1 MPKKCINYAH
11 TVFYKIYCKDTTIT
25 DVYIGHT
32 TNVIQRKYLHKQLCL
47 KPNAS
52 ESILYRTINNNG
64 GWLNWRMKQLA
75 IHNCANRT
83 EAIKQEMKYAEQ
95 EGATLNA
102 YSTTSTTNYED
113 IMDEESSLTDEYDE
127 TVIVDCKFYCEHCNY
142 GTSNKKD
149 FNKHTNTQKHK
160 HLLTKT
166 SAQNCSDVKA
176 QPEQGPEQQQEQP
189 QPEPEPEEVTPITN
203 IENLTKFAALS
214 NIKTLTKLVQYSSKS
229 SNIIMKK
236 YSCACGKQFKVSSG
250 LWRHKQNCIYVAEEG
265 AQQALTSDETSLINT
280 CLSLLKDN
288 KEFKEMMLDQVRQT
302 QAFQKQLLDISKE
315 GRNTIINTTNNT
327 NNNRFNLNVYLN
339 ETCKDALN
347 MVDFVNSLHV
357 QLSDLEE
364 TGKLGYSNGM
374 SRIFING
381 LKDMDAC
388 KRPIHCSDL
397 KREVLYI
404 KEDNVWEKDTE
415 ARDKIK
421 KAIRKIEQKNIQ
433 QIPLWI
439 KAHPNCTVSSNREN
453 TSYLKMVLQSTGG
466 LNPDDDT
473 SIDKIITN
481 IAREVV
487 IDK

>member
-1 MPKKCINYAH
+1 MPKKGIDYSN
-11 TVFYKIYCKDTTIT
+11 TTFYKIYCRDTSIKE
-25 DVYIGHT
+25 VYVGFT
-32 TNVIQRKYLHKQLCL
+32 SNFIQRKHLHKKLCL
-47 KPNAS
+47 KENEHNS
-52 ESILYRTINNNG
+52 KLYQAIALYG
-64 GWLNWRMKQLA
+64 GWNNWKMQPLA
-75 IHNCANRT
+75 IHNCKNRA
-83 EAIKQEMKYAEQ
+83 EAIKQEKKYAEQ
-95 EGATLNA
+95 EGATLNT
-102 YSTTSTTNYED
+102 YYVSVVPSQED
-113 IMDEESSLTDEYDE
+113 SMDEDTTLTDEYDGS
-127 TVIVDCKFYCEHCNY
+127 VVVDYKYVCHHCKYYTNNH
-142 GTSNKKD
+142 KD
-149 FNKHTNTQKHK
+149 FNKHKQTQKH
-160 HLLTKT
+160 TC
-166 SAQNCSDVKA
+166 NVFKA
-176 QPEQGPEQQQEQP
+176 HQYLEQEQQQE
-189 QPEPEPEEVTPITN
+189 EGDPITK
-203 IENLTKFAALS
+203 IDNLTAYARLV
-214 NIKTLTKLVQYSSKS
+214 NIKTLANLAKYASSYPSGPPMKQYE
-229 SNIIMKK
+229 
-236 YSCACGKQFKVSSG
+236 CACGKQFKVSSG
-250 LWRHKQNCIYVAEEG
+250 LWRHKQKCTYVAEEG
-265 AQQALTSDETSLINT
+265 AQQALTSHETSLINT

-288 KEFKEMMLDQVRQT
+288 KEFKEMMLEQVKQT
-302 QAFQKQLLDISKE
+302 QAFQKQLLEISKE
-315 GRNTIINTTNNT
+315 GRNTIINNTNNT

-347 MVDFVNSLHV
+347 MVDFVNSLRV

-466 LNPDDDT
+466 ANPDDDT

>member
-1 MPKKCINYAH
+1 MPKQCMNYSN
-11 TVFYKIYCKDTTIT
+11 TVFYKISCKDPTIK
-25 DVYIGHT
+25 DVYVGHT
-32 TNVIQRKYLHKQLCL
+32 TNFIQRKYLHKQLCL

-52 ESILYRTINNNG
+52 EQNLYHTINMNG
-64 GWLNWRMKQLA
+64 GWDNWTMKRLA
-75 IHNCANRT
+75 VHNCANRT
-83 EAIKQEMKYAEQ
+83 EAIKQEMKYAKQ
-95 EGATLNA
+95 EGGTLNP
-102 YSTTSTTNYED
+102 YPLTSTPNYED
-113 IMDEESSLTDEYDE
+113 SMDEVSSLTDN
-127 TVIVDCKFYCEHCNY
+127 TVIVDCKFYCAHCNY
-142 GTSNKKD
+142 KTINKKD
-149 FNKHTNTQKHK
+149 YNKHTATKKH
-160 HLLTKT
+160 T
-166 SAQNCSDVKA
+166 SLVNQPTSQNCTDVKVQQA
-176 QPEQGPEQQQEQP
+176 PEQVSEQKQEQ
-189 QPEPEPEEVTPITN
+189 EDVDTITS
-203 IENLTKFAALS
+203 IEDLSAYASLT
-214 NIKTLTKLVQYSSKS
+214 NIKTLAKLVQYSS
-229 SNIIMKK
+229 NNYNIMKQ
-236 YSCACGKQFKVSSG
+236 YECACGKQFKVSSG
-250 LWRHKQNCIYVAEEG
+250 LLRHKKVCLYVAEDG
-265 AQQALTSDETSLINT
+265 AQQALTSHETSLINT

-288 KEFKEMMLDQVRQT
+288 KEFKEMMLEQVKQT
-302 QAFQKQLLDISKE
+302 QAFQKQLLEISKE
-315 GRNTIINTTNNT
+315 GRNTIINNTNNT

-347 MVDFVNSLHV
+347 MVDFVNSLRV

-466 LNPDDDT
+466 ANPDDDT

>member
-1 MPKKCINYAH
+1 MNYSN
-11 TVFYKIYCKDTTIT
+11 TVFYKISCKDPTIK
-25 DVYIGHT
+25 DVYVGHT
-32 TNVIQRKYLHKQLCL
+32 TNFIQRKYLHKQLCL

-52 ESILYRTINNNG
+52 EQILYRTINING
-64 GWLNWRMKQLA
+64 GWKNWTMQLLA
-75 IHNCANRT
+75 IHNCANRA

-95 EGATLNA
+95 EQATLNP
-102 YSTTSTTNYED
+102 YPLTSTPNYED
-113 IMDEESSLTDEYDE
+113 SMDDGSSLTDN
-127 TVIVDCKFYCEHCNY
+127 TVIVDCKFYCAHCNY
-142 GTSNKKD
+142 KTINKKD
-149 FNKHTNTQKHK
+149 YNKHTATKKHTC
-160 HLLTKT
+160 LVNQY
-166 SAQNCSDVKA
+166 SAQNCSDFKV
-176 QPEQGPEQQQEQP
+176 QQDSEQEQESE
-189 QPEPEPEEVTPITN
+189 QKQEQEGVDTITS
-203 IENLTKFAALS
+203 IEGLSAYASLT
-214 NIKTLTKLVQYSSKS
+214 NIKTLAKLVQYSS
-229 SNIIMKK
+229 NNYNIMKQ
-236 YSCACGKQFKVSSG
+236 YECACGKQFKVSSG
-250 LWRHKQNCIYVAEEG
+250 LWRHKQKCTYVAEEG
-265 AQQALTSDETSLINT
+265 AQQALTSHETSLINT

-288 KEFKEMMLDQVRQT
+288 KEFKEMMLEQVKQT
-302 QAFQKQLLDISKE
+302 QAFQKQLLEISKE
-315 GRNTIINTTNNT
+315 GRNTIINNTNNT

-347 MVDFVNSLHV
+347 MVDFVNSLRV

-466 LNPDDDT
+466 ANPDDDT